1 MTIIDYLSNSI
12 FSTNETTGFHISVF
26 IFILLTIRAI
36 IQLKKTKL
44 ILDFFKQPKT
54 IGQLSLIVAWVY
66 LIYNYSSQNKD
77 SKDIKI
83 LKNVEKLKNASKKAI
98 LALLIAFFTRIDL
111 VIAPFWL
118 IWMMAYY
125 LEDWV

>member
-12 FSTNETTGFHISVF
+12 FSTDGTTGFNVAVILF
-26 IFILLTIRAI
+26 LLLTLRAI
-36 IQLKKTKL
+36 IQLGKL
-44 ILDFFKQPKT
+44 KDIIEFFKKPKT
-54 IGQLSLIVAWVY
+54 IGQLSLIVAWIY
-66 LIYNYSSQNKD
+66 LIYNYSSKNKD
-77 SKDIKI
+77 SKDKKI
-83 LKNVEKLKNASKKAI
+83 LENVEKLKNASKKAI
-98 LALLIAFFTRIDL
+98 LALLIAFFARIDL

>member
-44 ILDFFKQPKT
+44 IIDFFKEPKT

-77 SKDIKI
+77 SKDKKI

-98 LALLIAFFTRIDL
+98 LAFLIAFFTRIDL